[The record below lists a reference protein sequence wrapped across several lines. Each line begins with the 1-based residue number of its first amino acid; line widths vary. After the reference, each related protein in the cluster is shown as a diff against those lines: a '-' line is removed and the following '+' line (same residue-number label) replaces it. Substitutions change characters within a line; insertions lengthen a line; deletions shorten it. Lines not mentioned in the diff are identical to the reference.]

1 MKSTLVD
8 IPADRNAQQIA
19 ADLPDA
25 SSCEEPTRVVLR
37 IAAARGARK
46 WVAKIF
52 GGKSGAPSRAE
63 RGSALVAR
71 GYREITGEIDSAGDD
86 IVRGDS

>member
-1 MKSTLVD
+1 MKNLVID
-8 IPADRNAQQIA
+8 VPNDAAAQQIA
-19 ADLPDA
+19 ADLGDA
-25 SSCEEPTRVVLR
+25 TSCEEPTRVLLR
-37 IAAARGARK
+37 VAAPRGAK
-46 WVAKIF
+46 KLFAKVF
-52 GGKSGAPSRAE
+52 GGNAEHPSRAA

>member
-1 MKSTLVD
+1 MKELVVD
-8 IPADRNAQQIA
+8 VTTERTAQQIA
-19 ADLPDA
+19 EGIADA
-25 SSCEEPTRVVLR
+25 SSCEDPTRVVLR
-37 IAAARGARK
+37 VAAPRGARK

-52 GGKSGAPSRAE
+52 GGKSEHPSRAE

-71 GYREITGEIDSAGDD
+71 GYRGITGEIDSAGDD